1 MARRKSDSPQKAA
14 MREMMQGYLKENDI
28 SIKSGND
35 VNSIMRDMMSVLL
48 EGVLDEELNEELGY
62 SKYDY
67 RNKETDNS
75 RNGHSRK
82 TMRTSYGDMD
92 IAIPRDRKGEYEP
105 QLIPKYQ
112 NTVTQD
118 MEEKIISMYAKGMTT
133 GDIEAH
139 LKELYDLDISDS
151 TISRITDKIMP
162 LVKEWQERPLQEI
175 YAVVYMDAIHYH
187 VRSEGRIVKR
197 AVYIALGIDMDGKKD
212 VIGMYVG
219 ENEGAKFWLSIINGL
234 KNRGVQDILIA
245 CVDGLNGFPQAIEAV
260 YPKTE
265 IQQCIIHQIRNT
277 TNYVSYK
284 DLKKLM
290 ADLKMVYAAPDE
302 AAALEE
308 LESFGEKWNSK
319 YPKIYKS
326 WSERWA
332 TLSTYFKY
340 PNEVRKLIYT
350 TNAIEGFNRQLRKVT
365 KSKTVFPS
373 DDSLLKML
381 YLATM
386 DITKN
391 GPDAAGTGPRYE
403 PSWKSTLKNGWKKQN
418 SREIYLTC
426 AFLYMYNADRA
437 ENQNLVS
444 ALSITINKILCQFF
458 EFTQNLKRSR

>member
-1 MARRKSDSPQKAA
+1 

-234 KNRGVQDILIA
+234 KNRGVQDILIT

-265 IQQCIIHQIRNT
+265 IQQCIIHQIRNA

-302 AAALEE
+302 SAALEK

-386 DITKN
+386 DITKKW
-391 GPDAAGTGPRYE
+391 TGRRRDW
-403 PSWKSTLKNGWKKQN
+403 SQIRAQL
-418 SREIYLTC
+418 EIYFEERLEK
-426 AFLYMYNADRA
+426 A
-437 ENQNLVS
+437 E
-444 ALSITINKILCQFF
+444 F
-458 EFTQNLKRSR
+458 